1 MSDCIYTGCKKEAKI
16 EGFCV
21 KHFKHKQKALGEIEH
36 ENSQPV
42 QRQIDEPC
50 CPKCGRKA
58 SEVRTFIKKRGMC
71 KDCAY
76 SYKSKKRKKKDIKL
90 DSRLKPAGMTKEKPA
105 GMTSKLVP
113 ECFYRGADSI
123 NHPPHYTQGKI
134 EVIDFIADQQ
144 MGYMDGNIIK
154 YIARYRH
161 KGSAVEDLKK
171 AKWYL
176 ERLLAE
182 VDGN

>member
-1 MSDCIYTGCKKEAKI
+1 MTDCIYTGCKKEAKI
-16 EGFCV
+16 EGFCM
-21 KHFKHKQKALGEIEH
+21 KHFEHKKKVTGEIE
-36 ENSQPV
+36 
-42 QRQIDEPC
+42 DEPTC
-50 CPKCGRKA
+50 SKCGRKA
-58 SEVRTFIKKRGMC
+58 SEVKKFIKKRGMC